1 MEYYI
6 MVKVIKVV
14 NLATHE
20 ELLASPRGPFNGD
33 PKEEVNDVVND
44 DVTND
49 VTSADDAVN
58 NVVTNVVNNVVEEVV
73 KPTEATKETKTKK
86 PAATGKCDHCGKE
99 MLMKTLKYSH
109 MKLCM
114 PPPPPPPPPSVEKPK
129 PKRSP
134 PKPKP
139 KVVVATEPEV
149 VSRETKPT
157 FDGVVDLS
165 DKKRIVSHEEQYNL
179 MRQER
184 LQQKQHRV
192 KSLISQAI

>member
-20 ELLASPRGPFNGD
+20 ELLASPRGPFNYD
-33 PKEEVNDVVND
+33 PKEEEVNVVND

-73 KPTEATKETKTKK
+73 KATEATKETKTKK

-114 PPPPPPPPPSVEKPK
+114 PPPPPPVEKPK

-149 VSRETKPT
+149 VAPRETKPT

-165 DKKRIVSHEEQYNL
+165 DKKRGVSHEEQYNL